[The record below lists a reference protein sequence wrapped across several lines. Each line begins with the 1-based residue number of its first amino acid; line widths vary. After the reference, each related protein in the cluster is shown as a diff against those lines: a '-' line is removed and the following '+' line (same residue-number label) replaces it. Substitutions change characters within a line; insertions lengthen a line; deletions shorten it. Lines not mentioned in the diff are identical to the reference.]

1 MGLVD
6 LGSNSTRL
14 ILPLHS
20 ACYGESFLP
29 RSLFHSKLFMGESG
43 ERSER
48 NRFTLEIHKK
58 LDFT

>member
-14 ILPLHS
+14 IQPLHS

-29 RSLFHSKLFMGESG
+29 RSCSVSTHHASVPNM
-43 ERSER
+43 R
-48 NRFTLEIHKK
+48 KK
-58 LDFT
+58 